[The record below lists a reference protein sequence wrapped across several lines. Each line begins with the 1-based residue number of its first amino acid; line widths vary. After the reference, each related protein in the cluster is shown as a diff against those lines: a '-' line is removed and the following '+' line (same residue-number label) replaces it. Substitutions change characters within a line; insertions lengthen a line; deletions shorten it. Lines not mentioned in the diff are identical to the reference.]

1 MPKNSHTTPAR
12 PPAVRGRPRWALCIA
27 ALVAAL
33 IPAIGVASSATAAP
47 PPASFLEVTGC
58 ELGDGASPTVYVDP
72 TWLASVPEGAVVT
85 LHGSEPDQLN
95 FYDAATSTWTGRPI
109 DGSMI
114 GAPQCT
120 GVKSNGTIT
129 SPEWSYCLNHN
140 LKVCSTS
147 VYQRVASVPVNSQTG
162 AVAPAFTNDTTPLT
176 AVRYAQINWLATHA
190 GTGGSADR
198 QSLAWA
204 IWCVAN
210 QIPDGATP
218 GFEPYNG
225 AYVPTTGGAKTTWD
239 HCPIDLSRTK
249 TPTNVYTNDG
259 GDRVLSPAW
268 KRLAAD
274 GDAASPMNNNWAAV
288 SVDAAAEQPSI
299 EISGP
304 SGPVADGQRI
314 PFTITIST
322 DQVNLDVPAGQ
333 SASLCADDTSGAIID
348 GRFLYFP
355 NPAAVNAANVCLE
368 GQAADT
374 TATLGISIAYL
385 ADGDAALYSGD
396 PTCQGLIQIGDKRSS
411 ATARIAQTTTG
422 SLRVHKRDADDA
434 AKSLAGAVFELHDA
448 EGVTVATLTT
458 DASGDAIATDL
469 SPGSY
474 QLIEITAPNGYLLD
488 GTPRAVEV
496 PGDSDVTIEVANTA
510 AAELGG
516 FAITKHVTGDGAPLI
531 PADTEYRVDYVY
543 ELNGTPTVGTLRLQD
558 GATEHVDGI
567 PAGTVVTLTEETPSP
582 IDGVEYLGA
591 QFSGAG
597 VTPSEA
603 GATITIAGS
612 TTVEVAL
619 ENPTSSPPA
628 STPPPPTSAAGGH
641 SGAPTSDLAET
652 GTLVAAFVV
661 PAVLLLLVGGTAMV
675 LARHR
680 RRASSVRK

>member
-1 MPKNSHTTPAR
+1 MPRYSSSGLPR
-12 PPAVRGRPRWALCIA
+12 PPAARGRPRWALSIA

-47 PPASFLEVTGC
+47 PAADLVEVTGC

-72 TWLASVPEGAVVT
+72 SWLASVPEGAVIT

-109 DGSMI
+109 DGSLI

-120 GVKSNGTIT
+120 GVKSGETIT

-147 VYQRVASVPVNSQTG
+147 VYQRVSSVPVNSQTG
-162 AVAPAFTNDTTPLT
+162 AVTPAFTNDTTPLS
-176 AVRYAQINWLATHA
+176 AERYAQINWLATHA

-249 TPTNVYTNDG
+249 TPTNVYTEDG

-288 SVDAAAEQPSI
+288 SVDTAMQQPAI
-299 EISGP
+299 EITGP
-304 SGPVADGQRI
+304 SAPVAIGQPI

-333 SASLCADDTSGAIID
+333 TAALCADDTSGAIID
-348 GRFLYFP
+348 GRFLSFP
-355 NPAAVNAANVCLE
+355 NPATMNTASVCLE
-368 GQAADT
+368 GQTADT

-385 ADGDAALYSGD
+385 PSGDAALSSGD
-396 PTCQGLIQIGDKRSS
+396 PACQGLIQVGDKRSS
-411 ATARIAQTTTG
+411 ATARIAPSTTG
-422 SLRVHKRDADDA
+422 SLRVHKQDA
-434 AKSLAGAVFELHDA
+434 ADATKSLAGAVFELHDTA
-448 EGVTVATLTT
+448 GATVATLTT
-458 DASGDAIATDL
+458 DASGNATATDL
-469 SPGSY
+469 APGSY
-474 QLIEITAPNGYLLD
+474 RLIEITAPSGYVLD
-488 GTPRAVEV
+488 GTPRTVEIPGDVEV
-496 PGDSDVTIEVANTA
+496 AIEVANTA

-531 PADTEYRVDYVY
+531 PASIEYRVGYAY
-543 ELNGTPTVGTLRLQD
+543 EVDGTPTVGTLSLQN
-558 GATEHVDGI
+558 GTTKRIDGI
-567 PAGTVVTLTEETPSP
+567 PAGTVVTLTEEVPSP
-582 IDGVEYLGA
+582 IDGVVYLGA
-591 QFSGAG
+591 RFSGAG
-597 VTPSEA
+597 VIRSDA
-603 GATITIAGS
+603 GADLTIEGNTM
-612 TTVEVAL
+612 VEVAL
-619 ENPTSSPPA
+619 ENPTST
-628 STPPPPTSAAGGH
+628 TPPPPTPPANHHAET
-641 SGAPTSDLAET
+641 PNNDLAET
-652 GTLVAAFVV
+652 GTRVAAFVL
-661 PAVLLLLVGGTAMV
+661 PAVLLLMVGGTAM
-675 LARHR
+675 LNARHR
-680 RRASSVRK
+680 RREQSARK